1 MMAFQVFKVD
11 FSYNTLNYS
20 STTLTMGFCSSFL
33 MNKIESTSTRNAY
46 DFYFTKKN
54 EKLN

>member
-1 MMAFQVFKVD
+1 MSAFILLCSFGFYYVLV
-11 FSYNTLNYS
+11 
-20 STTLTMGFCSSFL
+20 TTNLRIESLENSL